1 MAHSTESLK
10 QMGEDNIETEESDG
24 IQDNSSLS
32 QASFSTLSPEL
43 YESIAFEFIVGER
56 VNSKILY
63 AEKENQMYSTNSTC
77 NLGKSFLCT
86 YTINKK
92 RVCHARVYLV
102 DDGRCI
108 KLKNSRPHMH
118 SDNRAQYKREL
129 FCLNEMKRRC
139 GELESFLSTTKLT
152 VKNIFDQ
159 VLLE

>member
-77 NLGKSFLCT
+77 NLGK
-86 YTINKK
+86 
-92 RVCHARVYLV
+92 
-102 DDGRCI
+102 
-108 KLKNSRPHMH
+108 
-118 SDNRAQYKREL
+118 
-129 FCLNEMKRRC
+129 
-139 GELESFLSTTKLT
+139 
-152 VKNIFDQ
+152 
-159 VLLE
+159 